1 MIFAMADEGA
11 SSSSNSVDEVDG
23 RIDSQ
28 PLSNS
33 TSSPDTDN
41 CVVVSSSSQPESVN
55 QVVTSNAASDGCTV
69 VSSSSH
75 MGGASQGIV
84 RMSRLSYNPFA
95 IKTSIPTRSV
105 ADSTDNKET
114 RPIVAPP
121 TLKLGNSDSCGIS
134 TSLQDSLAT
143 ITAPKIVL
151 RPSALSMQ
159 AEKLKLFSTKQDGK
173 ENSDENNIAKDQR
186 NSTNESNGKISKAEL
201 FASGIAAASESSSPL
216 KSSAAE
222 GSFCSPS
229 KSSEEQT
236 SMAWHQAPQSLHK
249 QSLQTKGTTVVDKI
263 LLL

>member
-105 ADSTDNKET
+105 ADSTDNK
-114 RPIVAPP
+114 
-121 TLKLGNSDSCGIS
+121 DSCGIS

-159 AEKLKLFSTKQDGK
+159 AEKLKLFSKHDFSTKQDGK

>member
-105 ADSTDNKET
+105 ADSTDNK
-114 RPIVAPP
+114 
-121 TLKLGNSDSCGIS
+121 DSCGIS